1 MRFFQAC
8 GVVLLGVAVL
18 GCGLGQTAIAARPR
32 PPVPDLT
39 AGGQPD
45 DKHVWNLGPTGA
57 RGWMWGHGL
66 ETTKARQILITNVD
80 EGSPSDGVLEVGDVI
95 LGVDGKPFADD
106 ARRVFGRAI
115 TEAETEAADGV
126 LRLVRWRDGKQQNVQ
141 LKLPVLGSY
150 SETSPWDCPKAK
162 KILEAGCRHIAKD
175 LKGGI
180 DGKINALALLASGKK
195 EYLPLVKEYARKHA
209 PPDLEPSGSMVS
221 WHWGYT
227 NLMLTEYYLATG
239 DDYVL
244 PAIRKYSTSIAK
256 GQSGVGSWGHGMA
269 WPELNEGK
277 LHGRLGGYGA
287 LNQAGLVCHQ
297 SLVLAK
303 KCGIEHP
310 EIDYAIGKA
319 NEFFGFYIDKGTIP
333 YGDHNPNSKVHDD
346 NGKNSIA
353 TVNFDLQGHDAGTK
367 FFSQMVVSSYEERER
382 GHTGNYWS
390 YLWGPLGA
398 NRAGPE
404 AVAAFLK
411 QQRWFYDLNRKWD
424 GSFPYQGGAGMGGG
438 EHKYGNWD
446 CTGAFML
453 TYALPMKR
461 LYMTGKG
468 VREENYVAGAR
479 LDRLIEAG
487 RGFSSWHMGVE
498 PYLAK
503 SKDQL
508 LAHLHDWSPA
518 VRHRAAVALAQ
529 KPGDPLP
536 ELLAMLESDNPYTRY
551 GACEAIGELKE
562 KGAPAVPELTDSL
575 EHEDL
580 WTRIQAC
587 YALSAIGKPARVSA
601 HELLRLAAEERKDD
615 PREMTQRYLA
625 FGLFYR
631 GGALKMVGLLG
642 RSIEG
647 VDLEVL
653 YPAVKKLLTNPDGRA
668 RGAVGS
674 VYDKLSDEEIQPL
687 LPHILRA
694 IEKPSPSGVMF
705 SSGIRMQGLELL
717 SKHRIAEGMPLC
729 IETMDIEGWGK
740 RYRIKRGLDILRRY
754 GGAAKPVVPLLRDL
768 EKRLQNHREARRLKP
783 EIEMVRETIAKIE
796 SDENP
801 PELRSIRR
809 TGTGGRQTGG

>member
-1 MRFFQAC
+1 MRFPRFDIHLVAAA
-8 GVVLLGVAVL
+8 LLC
-18 GCGLGQTAIAARPR
+18 CGLGQTAMAARPR

-45 DKHVWNLGPTGA
+45 DKHDLNLGPTGA
-57 RGWMWGHGL
+57 RGWMWGNLL
-66 ETTKARQILITNVD
+66 ETTNARQILITKVD
-80 EGSPSDGVLEVGDVI
+80 AGSPADGVLEVGDVI

-106 ARRVFGRAI
+106 ARRCFGRAI

-150 SETSPWDCPKAK
+150 SETSPWDCPKAE
-162 KILEAGCRHIAKD
+162 KILEAGCRHVAKD

-180 DGKINALALLASGKK
+180 NGKVNALALLATGNE
-195 EYLPLVKEYARKHA
+195 EYLPLIRACAHA
-209 PPDLEPSGSMVS
+209 CGPDDLKLRLHGPSAGMAS
-221 WHWGYT
+221 WNWGYT
-227 NLMLTEYYLATG
+227 NLFLCEYHLATG

-244 PAIRKYSTSIAK
+244 PAIREYSTKLAQ

-269 WPELNEGK
+269 WPEENEGK

-303 KCGIEHP
+303 KCGIEHE
-310 EIDYAIGKA
+310 EIDSAIGKA
-319 NEFFGFYIDKGTIP
+319 NEFYGFYIDKGTIP
-333 YGDHNPNSKVHDD
+333 YGDHNPNSGVHDD

-353 TVNFDLQGHDAGTK
+353 AVNFDLQGLDDGTK

-390 YLWGPLGA
+390 YLWGPLAA

-404 AVAAFLK
+404 AAAAFLK

-438 EHKYGNWD
+438 EHTYGNWD
-446 CTGAFML
+446 CTGAFIL
-453 TYALPMKR
+453 AYTLPR
-461 LYMTGKG
+461 NQLSMTGKG
-468 VREENYVAGAR
+468 TREENYVAGAQ

-487 RGFSSWHMGVE
+487 RGFSSWHVGVE

-529 KPGDPLP
+529 KSGDPLP
-536 ELLAMLESDNPYTRY
+536 ELLAMLESDNPSTRY

-562 KGAPAVPELTDSL
+562 KGAPAVPDLTAAL
-575 EHEDL
+575 EHDDL

-587 YALSAIGKPARVSA
+587 YALSSIGKPAKVSA
-601 HELLRLAAEERKDD
+601 HKLLRLAAEERKDD

-625 FGLFYR
+625 FGLFYP
-631 GGALKMVGLLG
+631 GGALNMVGLLG

-647 VDLEVL
+647 VDLELL
-653 YPAVKKLLTNPDGRA
+653 YPAVTKLLTNPDGRA
-668 RGAVGS
+668 RSAVGS
-674 VYDKLSDEEIQPL
+674 VYDKLSYEEIQSL
-687 LPHILRA
+687 LPDVMRA
-694 IEKPSPSGVMF
+694 IEEPSPSGVMF
-705 SSGIRMQGLELL
+705 SSGIRMAGLELL
-717 SKHRIAEGMPLC
+717 AKHRVAEGMALC
-729 IETMDIEGWGK
+729 IETMDIESWGK
-740 RYRIKRGLDILRRY
+740 RHRIQRGLEILQQY

-768 EKRLQNHREARRLKP
+768 EERLRNNHEARGLKSQ
-783 EIEMVRETIAKIE
+783 IELVRETIAKIE
-796 SDENP
+796 ADENP

-809 TGTGGRQTGG
+809 TKGEL